1 MKSIF
6 TFCVCPFNVCQIDF
20 VGFPDKDEAK
30 TPTKRS
36 YRSQNNQVDLA
47 LSLQEKQNM
56 LMERMVQQNDRIVE
70 QNDMILDQLKQINEQ
85 LSKQNNTFFR
95 Y

>member
-1 MKSIF
+1 M
-6 TFCVCPFNVCQIDF
+6 CQFDF
-20 VGFPDKDEAK
+20 VGFPDEDETK

-36 YRSQNNQVDLA
+36 YRSQNHQVDLA
-47 LSLQEKQNM
+47 LSLQQKQNM
-56 LMERMVQQNDRIVE
+56 LMERMVQQNDRIVT